1 MNPAALGRGLVVV
14 VVGGMLLP
22 GCLPYSCQP
31 QPSEALYPSDS
42 LSRRVVKDT
51 PADTLER
58 RWQTTGTEGHALAHP
73 RTVRFVE
80 DGGLAVSDVERNS
93 LLRFASDGA
102 LMREVADEGFRT
114 PYLIGTREDTLVVFN
129 AESNRLD
136 YVVDGRRSAERSVSY
151 ERPAPE
157 TLVYMLATDTTTY
170 AKVVGQ
176 NTNSFVVR
184 LGADA
189 QPTARAPLR
198 GPHWRYAGFLRAWGD
213 TLVSLSGF
221 RPTVDL
227 LRRGFRDE
235 ATPDS
240 LALVGFDSPMLERRY
255 AFGQGDATEAPL
267 LSPAAAPV
275 GDTLFVLNLRPG
287 WVQIDAYD
295 RRGRLQRRLVER
307 NEETN
312 PNFYPLDLDARRT
325 EDGYAFAVTLRS
337 PKPRLKVLEW
347 RPKPPGTTDHGQ
359 SPPGTSG
366 PGTAGA
372 VPPRPPEK

>member
-1 MNPAALGRGLVVV
+1 MNLAALGRGLLVF

-31 QPSEALYPSDS
+31 QPNEALYPSDS
-42 LSRRVVKDT
+42 LSRQVAEET
-51 PADTLER
+51 PTDTLER
-58 RWQTTGTEGHALAHP
+58 RWQTTGAEGHALAHP

-80 DGGLAVSDVERNS
+80 EGLAVSDVERNS
-93 LLRFASDGA
+93 LFRFGADGR
-102 LMREVADEGFRT
+102 LLREVEGAGFRT
-114 PYLIGTREDTLVVFN
+114 PYLIGTRADTLIVFN
-129 AESNRLD
+129 AESNRID
-136 YVVDGRRSAERSVSY
+136 RVVDGRRPAGRSLSY

-157 TLVYMLATDTTTY
+157 TLVYMLATDTTLY

-176 NTNSFVVR
+176 NTDSFVAR

-227 LRRGFRDE
+227 LRRDFQEE

-295 RRGRLQRRLVER
+295 RRGRLQHRLVER

-325 EDGYAFAVTLRS
+325 EDGYVFAVTIRS
-337 PKPRLKVLEW
+337 PEPRLKVLEW
-347 RPKPPGTTDHGQ
+347 RPE
-359 SPPGTSG
+359 SPSI
-366 PGTAGA
+366 AGD
-372 VPPRPPEK
+372 R